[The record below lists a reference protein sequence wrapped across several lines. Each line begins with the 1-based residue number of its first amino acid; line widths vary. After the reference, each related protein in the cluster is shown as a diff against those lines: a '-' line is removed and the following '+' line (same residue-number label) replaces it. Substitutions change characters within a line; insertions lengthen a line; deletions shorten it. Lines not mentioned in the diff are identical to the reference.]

1 MPTTPSP
8 LPRPERAVIGFFLYI
23 TSIFT
28 FSKICMKKTIF
39 IILSLVIYVL
49 WAYLPNDWF
58 EKIGITY
65 YPHK

>member
-8 LPRPERAVIGFFLYI
+8 LPRPERAVIGFFLYV

-28 FSKICMKKTIF
+28 FGMIYINKIIF
-39 IILSLVIYVL
+39 IILFLVIYVL
-49 WAYLPNDWF
+49 WAYLPKNWL
-58 EKIGITY
+58 ENIGITY